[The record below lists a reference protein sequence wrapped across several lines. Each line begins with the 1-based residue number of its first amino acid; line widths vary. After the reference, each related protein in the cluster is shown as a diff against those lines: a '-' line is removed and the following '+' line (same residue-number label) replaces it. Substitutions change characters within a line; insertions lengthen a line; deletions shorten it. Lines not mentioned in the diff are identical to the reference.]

1 MKPSYK
7 KLEEELVQ
15 KFDYLKNEE
24 MPTIRDNQFK
34 EKPTLS
40 LVDLLTDA
48 NGVEIE
54 SQLYKELENFVN
66 YKDQSLPT
74 DVDSEHKVKK
84 KKYEIINLRVIDM
97 TPLTNDVW
105 HYEELGL
112 ITIEILA
119 FIFI

>member
-7 KLEEELVQ
+7 KFEEELAK

-34 EKPTLS
+34 EKPNLS

-48 NGVEIE
+48 NRVEIE

-66 YKDQSLPT
+66 YKEQSLPKDT
-74 DVDSEHKVKK
+74 DGEPEVKK
-84 KKYEIINLRVIDM
+84 KKYEIIQVRVIDM
-97 TPLTNDVW
+97 TPLTNDV
-105 HYEELGL
+105 
-112 ITIEILA
+112 
-119 FIFI
+119 

>member
-7 KLEEELVQ
+7 KFEEELTQ

-34 EKPTLS
+34 EKPTLT

-48 NGVEIE
+48 NEVEIE

-66 YKDQSLPT
+66 YKEQSLPT
-74 DVDSEHKVKK
+74 DAVAEHEVKK
-84 KKYEIINLRVIDM
+84 KKYEIIKVRVIDM
-97 TPLTNDVW
+97 TPLTNDV
-105 HYEELGL
+105 
-112 ITIEILA
+112 
-119 FIFI
+119 